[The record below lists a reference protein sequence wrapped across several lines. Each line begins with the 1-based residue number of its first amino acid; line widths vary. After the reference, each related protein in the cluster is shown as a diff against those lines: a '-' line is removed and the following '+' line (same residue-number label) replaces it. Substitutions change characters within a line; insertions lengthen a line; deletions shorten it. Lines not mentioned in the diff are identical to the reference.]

1 MIETRDGSIEDPVDL
16 GLDLSKIEFEKVL
29 SVGKENVNDLQV
41 HDLEVSKIHNYIL
54 ENGGIVHNGG
64 GKL

>member
-64 GKL
+64 GKI